1 MDLNLFD
8 VFQPIAVTLIDAK
21 CPNSASG
28 GLFEMVPES
37 FLPDLDDF
45 LLSVTTRCFNLILHI
60 FFVLRPEL
68 SLFFFFFQETL
79 VPFQY

>member
-45 LLSVTTRCFNLILHI
+45 LLSVMTRCFSLILHI
-60 FFVLRPEL
+60 FFLHSDL
-68 SLFFFFFQETL
+68 TLAFFFQETL